1 MFICCFQTWKAFR
14 FCTLGG
20 DNYSPILLHNR
31 TQGSKWEERETMT
44 MCGCFWL
51 TSEAHYEYSAGA
63 HCAPML
69 CRTQH
74 ACNGEAWLNFSILFL
89 SHMCAWVTRVGL
101 HLWMNIESVSL
112 AGNCTDNMCW
122 EEFFRCE
129 PYFPRRGFCVW
140 IPAGRLSD
148 TCAVRRSHQLCHE
161 PKQNHH
167 GECSTGSTR
176 AFFSSSKSRPS
187 DKIYNK
193 SDSCK

>member
-1 MFICCFQTWKAFR
+1 MKSLQILHIRRGQLFTHPLAQQNTR
-14 FCTLGG
+14 QQMGRERDD
-20 DNYSPILLHNR
+20 DNVR
-31 TQGSKWEERETMT
+31 
-44 MCGCFWL
+44 
-51 TSEAHYEYSAGA
+51 
-63 HCAPML
+63 
-69 CRTQH
+69 
-74 ACNGEAWLNFSILFL
+74 LFL
-89 SHMCAWVTRVGL
+89 INIRGTLWIFSWSSLCPDALQNTTRMQWWSLTQLQYTFLECAWVTRVGL

-187 DKIYNK
+187 DKNK